1 LGKICTLLQLIAN
14 SFVQFHER
22 LVTGIELANR
32 KLPVVTGGNA
42 SSEASHF
49 SQQQARKI

>member
-1 LGKICTLLQLIAN
+1 M
-14 SFVQFHER
+14 ER
-22 LVTGIELANR
+22 LSGTSNGGRFIELANR